1 MKFETKNLLKG
12 RKKRIMA
19 TMMNAQPHTAT
30 IWLETELISVRS
42 NLSLNNMSE
51 YGNLRKSN
59 TKSSGLAY
67 SHLKRS
73 V

>member
-1 MKFETKNLLKG
+1 MRG
-12 RKKRIMA
+12 RKKRTMA

-59 TKSSGLAY
+59 TKSSGLVY